1 MSTEQALT
9 LDNLPEFLTVD
20 EYAQLMR
27 RGRSSAF
34 EDIHSGRVRALR
46 MGRRL
51 LVPRAEIERLVNE
64 ALADD

>member
-1 MSTEQALT
+1 MQGLT
-9 LDNLPEFLTVD
+9 LDNMPEFLTVD
-20 EYAQLMR
+20 EYAKLFR

-51 LVPRAEIERLVNE
+51 LIPKAEVQRLIDEVLND
-64 ALADD
+64 A